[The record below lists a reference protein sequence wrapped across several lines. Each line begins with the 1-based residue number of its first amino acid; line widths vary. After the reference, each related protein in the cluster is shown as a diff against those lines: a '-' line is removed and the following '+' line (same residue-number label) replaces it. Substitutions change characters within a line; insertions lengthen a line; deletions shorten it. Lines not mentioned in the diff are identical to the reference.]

1 MENNKNLFDV
11 QVDDATRVHLKEAAV
26 WARFLAISGIILLGM
41 GLLTVLT
48 VVITAPNGTNG
59 PEKAELLGSIT
70 AFIIIGGLVYFFPCL
85 FLLRFARKMLAA
97 MNAGDNTMMTESF
110 RNLKITFRY
119 VGIIFAFALAFAVIG
134 FLGVLFFAP
143 GL

>member
-1 MENNKNLFDV
+1 M
-11 QVDDATRVHLKEAAV
+11 

-48 VVITAPNGTNG
+48 VVLMAPGGNNS
-59 PEKAELLGSIT
+59 PEKLELLGSIT
-70 AFIIIGGLVYFFPCL
+70 AFIIFGGLVYFFPCL

-119 VGIIFAFALAFAVIG
+119 VGIIFAFVLAFATIG
-134 FLGVLFFAP
+134 ILGILFFAP